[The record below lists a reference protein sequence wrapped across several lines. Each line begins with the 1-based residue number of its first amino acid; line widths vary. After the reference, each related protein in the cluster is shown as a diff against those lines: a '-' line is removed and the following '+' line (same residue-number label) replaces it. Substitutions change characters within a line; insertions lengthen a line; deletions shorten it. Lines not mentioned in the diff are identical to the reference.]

1 MFRAYPT
8 QTIRPI
14 VAWLRLV
21 LALIIA
27 LTALLHG
34 GWARSVAADVEGNT
48 YTSPQYG
55 YTVTWDDTW
64 FVVEEESGDFDLL
77 TVTNGLTYASFV
89 AGPDTSPNPE
99 SALAGVVTEARSDPT
114 VSDFAP
120 LRDSA
125 GNAIRDSDERHAFAA
140 FTFTQEF
147 EDGSTMA
154 LAAYFET
161 RPVTAGSVYLFFSAY
176 MPKEDFA
183 SERPQFELLLGGLVM
198 PGEEGAAQAAGEQ
211 VVTGGQQVLA
221 NGEPAP
227 VFVSGQWRVGIAA
240 AALNEALE
248 GVGLKEKAGKQW
260 LVMVL
265 DVTNWSEIDAQLS
278 VEDFKLGSKG
288 ATKPS
293 KIAPASTSKVAEVLN
308 LAAPSDDQSMAIG
321 AGETARVALVFLL
334 PAQSQAPALI
344 IGKEALP
351 LTDTLEGELQPDGL
365 PAPAGPPEVQSGKI
379 VSAPNGKTLRIQ
391 LDGESTSQ
399 AIQLL
404 GVDPPA
410 KGECFA
416 HEAKKLLD
424 DMVGTVVLVEDDA
437 ALKSGKTPARY
448 VWLTNDDGTRTLL
461 NQRLIAEGKVEAA
474 SIPDDARFGSWFE
487 VSERA
492 AETAQAG
499 LWTTCSSPK
508 SATRVPTTSS
518 TTSPTP
524 RPTSTPVVT
533 DTKSSGSGSKP
544 TPTVER

>member
-1 MFRAYPT
+1 MTRRFF
-8 QTIRPI
+8 
-14 VAWLRLV
+14 WLRLV
-21 LALIIA
+21 LVALSPFIA
-27 LTALLHG
+27 QLHG
-34 GWARSVAADVEGNT
+34 GWVFSAAADTEGNT

-77 TVTNGLTYASFV
+77 TLTNGLTYANFA
-89 AGPDTSPNPE
+89 AGPDTSPSPE
-99 SALAGVVTEARSDPT
+99 SALATVVTGTRSDPT
-114 VSDFAP
+114 VSDFAS

-125 GNAIRDSDERHAFAA
+125 GNAIRESDERHAFAA

-147 EDGSTMA
+147 EDGSTDV
-154 LAAYFET
+154 LAAYMET
-161 RPVTAGSVYLFFSAY
+161 RPVIAGSVYLFFSAY
-176 MPKEDFA
+176 MPEEDFA
-183 SERPQFELLLGGLVM
+183 SERPQFEQLLGGLAI
-198 PGEEGAAQAAGEQ
+198 PGAEGAAQGAGEQ
-211 VVTGGQQVLA
+211 VVSGGQQVLTT
-221 NGEPAP
+221 GEPAP
-227 VFVSGQWRVGIAA
+227 VFVSGQWRVAVATAA
-240 AALNEALE
+240 RNEALE
-248 GVGLKEKAGKQW
+248 GVELKEKAGKQW
-260 LVMVL
+260 LVLVL
-265 DVTNWSEIDAQLS
+265 DITNWSEDDARLS
-278 VEDFKLGSKG
+278 AEDFRLGSDG
-288 ATKPS
+288 STKPS
-293 KIAPASTSKVAEVLN
+293 KVAPTSTSKVAEVLN

-344 IGKEALP
+344 IGEETLP
-351 LTDTLEGELQPDGL
+351 LTDALEGDLQPDSL
-365 PAPAGPPEVQSGKI
+365 PAPAGPPKVSTAKI

-424 DMVGTVVLVEDDA
+424 DLVGSVVLVEDDA

-474 SIPDDARFGSWFE
+474 TIPNDARFGSWFE

-492 AETAQAG
+492 AQDAEVG
-499 LWTTCSSPK
+499 LWTTCASPI
-508 SATRVPTTSS
+508 SATRVPTASS

-533 DTKSSGSGSKP
+533 ATKSAGSGSKP
-544 TPTVER
+544 TPTVEL